1 MFDVFPTE
9 TLFSSIV
16 IAVEWQPPENN
27 ICAERAI
34 DESQKFPWPRQHKNI
49 KGTEN
54 NVEIDCENNQ
64 ELNELNNIS
73 TKMTYPEIIHSD
85 DFVLICPY

>member
-1 MFDVFPTE
+1 MFDVLPTE

-54 NVEIDCENNQ
+54 NVEIVVKYPFAIGYLLSNLSPIIPDIKFEVSPKNV
-64 ELNELNNIS
+64 NEIA
-73 TKMTYPEIIHSD
+73 
-85 DFVLICPY
+85 